1 MSYNKV
7 YNSIHI
13 FIKCYLRI
21 MKYPIMFMA
30 INEISAKSCLPVVGI
45 LLRRKMCE
53 CATRIIFIA
62 HIPSNFLSIS

>member
-1 MSYNKV
+1 
-7 YNSIHI
+7 
-13 FIKCYLRI
+13 

-30 INEISAKSCLPVVGI
+30 INEIYAKSCLPVVGI

-62 HIPSNFLSIS
+62 HIPFHFLSIS